1 MVWEAIKKIKKNKK
15 VLFHTL
21 NSAAY
26 MLQMFGEANKNLL
39 IYSIQQN
46 SLNSE
51 MELNHENNRGAELCS
66 VIYKNLILVLQGCSE
81 I

>member
-1 MVWEAIKKIKKNKK
+1 
-15 VLFHTL
+15 
-21 NSAAY
+21 